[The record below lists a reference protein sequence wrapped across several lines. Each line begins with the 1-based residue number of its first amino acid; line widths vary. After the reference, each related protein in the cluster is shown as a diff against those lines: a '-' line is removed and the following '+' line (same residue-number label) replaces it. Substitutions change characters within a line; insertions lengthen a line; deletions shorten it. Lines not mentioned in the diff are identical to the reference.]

1 MDIVLKNVCKQYG
14 KKKVVD
20 NINLFIPSGKIYGFI
35 GLNGAGK
42 TTTMKMMTGLTPV
55 SSGKIKYSGKDI
67 EEIQKNHRSFGAFIS
82 TPSYYKNLTAYE
94 NLSMI
99 QQVLKQPLSEVDR
112 VLDLVGLNNSKQK
125 RISAFS
131 FGMKQRLG
139 LAFAFLNNPDVL
151 ILDEPTNG
159 LDPKGIVEIRDLLYY
174 LSKVEGKTIFI
185 SSHNIAELEQISDVI
200 GIIHK
205 GKIVFQG
212 SLETLYNESGLSY
225 LVEVDD
231 EKKMK
236 QFLEEA
242 HISFEVERNIFEV
255 TISKK
260 HIPDMISELQ
270 RRSISIYEIVANRNL
285 ENIFLKITKGKENYD
300 TGHSGRI

>member
-1 MDIVLKNVCKQYG
+1 MDIVLENVCKQYG
-14 KKKVVD
+14 KKKI
-20 NINLFIPSGKIYGFI
+20 INHLNLHIPSGKIYGFI

-42 TTTMKMMTGLTPV
+42 TTTMKMLTGLTPV
-55 SSGKIKYSGKDI
+55 SSGTIKFSGKTLQ
-67 EEIQKNHRSFGAFIS
+67 EIRKDYRAFGAFIS

-94 NLSMI
+94 NLAMI
-99 QQVLKQPLSEVDR
+99 QKVLEQPVSEVDR
-112 VLDLVGLNNSKQK
+112 VLDIVGLSNSKQK
-125 RISAFS
+125 RVSEFS

-139 LAFAFLNNPDVL
+139 LAFAFLNNSEVL

-159 LDPKGIVEIRDLLYY
+159 LDPEGIVEIRNLLYD
-174 LSKVEGKTIFI
+174 LSKIEGKTIFI

-200 GIIHK
+200 GIIQK
-205 GKIVFQG
+205 GKMVFQG

-225 LVEVDD
+225 CVEVDD

-242 HISFEVERNIFEV
+242 QLSFEVERNLFEV

-260 HIPDMISELQ
+260 DIPDMLWELQ
-270 RRSISIYEIVANRNL
+270 RRKISVYEIAANRNL
-285 ENIFLKITKGKENYD
+285 EKIFLKIARGVDANA
-300 TGHSGRI
+300 TGNAR

>member
-1 MDIVLKNVCKQYG
+1 MDIVLENVCKQYG
-14 KKKVVD
+14 KKKIID
-20 NINLFIPSGKIYGFI
+20 HLNLHIPSGKIYGFI

-42 TTTMKMMTGLTPV
+42 TTTMKMLTGLTPV
-55 SSGKIKYSGKDI
+55 SSGTIKFSGKTLQ
-67 EEIQKNHRSFGAFIS
+67 EIRKDYRAFGAFIS

-94 NLSMI
+94 NLAMI
-99 QQVLKQPLSEVDR
+99 QKVLEQPVSEVDR
-112 VLDLVGLNNSKQK
+112 VLDIVGLSNSKQK
-125 RISAFS
+125 RVSEFS

-139 LAFAFLNNPDVL
+139 LAFAFLNNPEVL

-159 LDPKGIVEIRDLLYY
+159 LDPEGIVEIRNLLYD
-174 LSKVEGKTIFI
+174 LSKIEGKTIFI

-200 GIIHK
+200 GIIQK
-205 GKIVFQG
+205 GKMVFQG

-225 LVEVDD
+225 CVEVDD

-242 HISFEVERNIFEV
+242 QLSFEVERNLFEV

-260 HIPDMISELQ
+260 DIPDMLWELQ
-270 RRSISIYEIVANRNL
+270 RRKISVYEIAANRNL
-285 ENIFLKITKGKENYD
+285 EKIFLKIARGVDANA
-300 TGHSGRI
+300 TGNAR